1 MTTPDPSPL
10 VVTPAPDTAP
20 IVAGTQ
26 RQPTEFGRGFR
37 PAGTRDWLLVA
48 TVEGLGYARTGR
60 EVATL
65 KPGDL
70 LLIAPGTPQEYGYL
84 EERTEWVNLWVH
96 FWPRPHWLS
105 WLRWPEAA
113 PGIMLLRTGAGFPP
127 IEAEFRR
134 LIEAQGQPL
143 RLRHDKAMN
152 ALERILIDCDA
163 INPLQAGAQ
172 IDPRIR
178 KALEIVGE
186 RLADPLPVDDLAR
199 AVGLSRS
206 RFSVLFAAE
215 TRVSPQAY
223 IESMRMTRAAQ
234 LLTMSAWPVAQIAE
248 EVGIPNAYYFSTRFR
263 ARFGMPPTAW
273 RARHESPERTAS

>member
-10 VVTPAPDTAP
+10 VVTPAPGTAP
-20 IVAGTQ
+20 IVAGSQT
-26 RQPTEFGRGFR
+26 QPTEFGRGFR

-48 TVEGLGYARTGR
+48 TVAGLGYARTGR
-60 EVATL
+60 GVADL
-65 KPGDL
+65 NPGDL

-113 PGIMLLRTGAGFPP
+113 PGIMLLRTGEGFAA

-186 RLADPLPVDDLAR
+186 RLADPLAVDDLAR

-234 LLTMSAWPVAQIAE
+234 LLTMSSWPVGQIAE

-273 RARHESPERTAS
+273 RARHEAPERTTP

>member
-10 VVTPAPDTAP
+10 VVTPSPETAP

-26 RQPTEFGRGFR
+26 RQPTDFGRGFR
-37 PAGTRDWLLVA
+37 PAGTRDWLLIA
-48 TVEGLGYARTGR
+48 TVEGLGYARAGQG
-60 EVATL
+60 VATL
-65 KPGDL
+65 RPGDL

-84 EERTEWVNLWVH
+84 EERTEWSNLWVH
-96 FWPRPHWLS
+96 FWPRAHWLP
-105 WLRWPEAA
+105 WLRWPSHA
-113 PGIMLLRTGAGFPP
+113 PGIMLLSAGADFGP

-134 LIEAQGQPL
+134 MIEAQGQPL

-152 ALERILIDCDA
+152 ALERILIDCDGL
-163 INPLQAGAQ
+163 NPAQ
-172 IDPRIR
+172 SGGRVDLRIR

-186 RLADPLPVDDLAR
+186 RLADPLSVDDLAR

-206 RFSVLFAAE
+206 RFSVLFSAE
-215 TRVSPQAY
+215 TRVSPQSY
-223 IESMRMTRAAQ
+223 IETMRMTRAAQ
-234 LLTMSAWPVAQIAE
+234 LLTLSVWPVAQIAE

-273 RARHESPERTAS
+273 RARHGRMSS

>member
-10 VVTPAPDTAP
+10 VVTPSPESAP

-37 PAGTRDWLLVA
+37 PAGTRDWLLIA
-48 TVEGLGYARTGR
+48 TVEGLGYARSGAG
-60 EVATL
+60 VVTL
-65 KPGDL
+65 RPGDL
-70 LLIAPGTPQEYGYL
+70 LLITPGTPQEYGYV
-84 EERTEWVNLWVH
+84 EERTEWSNLWVH
-96 FWPRPHWLS
+96 FWPRHHWLP
-105 WLRWPEAA
+105 WLRWPQQS
-113 PGIMLLRTGAGFPP
+113 PGLMLLSTGDAFAQ
-127 IEAEFRR
+127 IETELRR
-134 LIEAQGQPL
+134 LIESQGQPL
-143 RLRHDKAMN
+143 RLRQDKAMN
-152 ALERILIDCDA
+152 ALERVLIDCDA
-163 INPLQAGAQ
+163 INPLQTGAR
-172 IDPRIR
+172 IDGRIR

-186 RLADPLPVDDLAR
+186 RLADPLSVDDLAR

-223 IESMRMTRAAQ
+223 IETMRMTRAAQ
-234 LLTMSAWPVAQIAE
+234 LLTMSSWPVAQIAE

-273 RARHESPERTAS
+273 RARHETAERTPT

>member
-10 VVTPAPDTAP
+10 VVTPSPDSAP
-20 IVAGTQ
+20 IVAGAQ

-37 PAGTRDWLLVA
+37 PAGTRDWLLIA
-48 TVEGLGYARTGR
+48 TVDGVGYARAGTGL
-60 EVATL
+60 ATL
-65 KPGDL
+65 RRGDL

-84 EERTEWVNLWVH
+84 EERTEWSNVWAH
-96 FWPRPHWLS
+96 FWPRPHWLP
-105 WLRWPEAA
+105 WLRWPSHA
-113 PGIMLLRTGAGFPP
+113 PGIMLLQAGEAFDG

-134 LIEAQGQPL
+134 MIEAQGQPL

-152 ALERILIDCDA
+152 ALERVLIDCDGL
-163 INPLQAGAQ
+163 NPLQAGARV
-172 IDPRIR
+172 DPRIR
-178 KALEIVGE
+178 KALGIVGE
-186 RLADPLPVDDLAR
+186 RLAEPLSVDDLAR

-215 TRVSPQAY
+215 TRASPQAY

-234 LLTMSAWPVAQIAE
+234 LLTMSSWPVAQIAE

-273 RARHESPERTAS
+273 RARHERNAG